1 MFTDYIEI
9 IPILRVYYP
18 TCRCL
23 ELLNILQ
30 NADLKIHFSA
40 VWKLMLRESHL
51 VSSVMEH
58 ALF

>member
-51 VSSVMEH
+51 G
-58 ALF
+58 F

>member
-23 ELLNILQ
+23 ELLNILR
-30 NADLKIHFSA
+30 NPDLNIHFST
-40 VWKLMLRESHL
+40 VCETLPLRESHL
-51 VSSVMEH
+51 G
-58 ALF
+58 F